1 MLENF
6 VNEAFSAIYDVAKPA
21 IEDVAKDLDKV
32 IDHVLRDDEKDLAP
46 ARFAAGYLAELTG

>member
-1 MLENF
+1 MLADF

-21 IEDVAKDLDKV
+21 VEV
-32 IDHVLRDDEKDLAP
+32 IDQAMGNVEDEKDLAP